1 MNRRGPK
8 QIDLMRVPE
17 YRKIVTSKHNGKVL
31 ENGNVRV
38 GDDMVWNRKT
48 GMISKF
54 VGILLLFCTLSYGQL
69 EQDSNN
75 NLSYQDSSIG
85 VGIGEGVLATGT
97 IELRYNKQIVDG
109 FYISASGNFQLAI
122 NTSNNY
128 NMYIFPRIALT
139 DAISNGV
146 QLSVGTSLENKTR
159 LYTRCDIKVYEDDR
173 GAIGGMIDIQRDRAM
188 VGIVFKHYNDRAR
201 F

>member
-54 VGILLLFCTLSYGQL
+54 PG
-69 EQDSNN
+69 
-75 NLSYQDSSIG
+75 
-85 VGIGEGVLATGT
+85 
-97 IELRYNKQIVDG
+97 
-109 FYISASGNFQLAI
+109 
-122 NTSNNY
+122 
-128 NMYIFPRIALT
+128 
-139 DAISNGV
+139 
-146 QLSVGTSLENKTR
+146 
-159 LYTRCDIKVYEDDR
+159 
-173 GAIGGMIDIQRDRAM
+173 
-188 VGIVFKHYNDRAR
+188 
-201 F
+201 